1 MSLQTFLD
9 REARYM
15 KSESKKYHKA
25 YDYLMGFLTREQWK
39 QAIIES
45 LTDTDMSYSV
55 MEDIFEDYVEDW
67 SIDLDAE
74 KVIYEACEYVV
85 KTYPDSRNDVAKI
98 IMTNIERRRNK
109 E

>member
-45 LTDTDMSYSV
+45 LTDSDLSYSV
-55 MEDIFEDYVEDW
+55 MEDIFEDYVENHTFG
-67 SIDLDAE
+67 LDAE
-74 KVIYEACEYVV
+74 ELIYEACKDAIKYHSNNE
-85 KTYPDSRNDVAKI
+85 VAQTIKA
-98 IMTNIERRRNK
+98 NIERRRSK